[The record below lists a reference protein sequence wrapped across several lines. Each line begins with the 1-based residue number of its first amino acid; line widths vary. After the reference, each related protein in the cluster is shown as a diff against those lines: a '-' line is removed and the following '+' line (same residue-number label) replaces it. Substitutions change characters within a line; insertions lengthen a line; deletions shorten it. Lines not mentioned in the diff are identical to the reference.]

1 MRCVFNIRTIFYLN
15 AIGPACQDLNL
26 ARRGLFYACKTK
38 IPASADA
45 ETGRIVRRRENAPP
59 GAGWLLAGG
68 LEGLHALVGFDSCRG
83 EAVVLPPGGQ
93 GGGHRQAGGHQALQL
108 GVLNGQDRLAGRRQ
122 DLVSQGQRQAGG
134 AGNGT
139 DGNVHGVLLSFK
151 SSFFAAGTHRQAFA
165 FVDNVGDGRVPVP
178 QGYVGIVTAA
188 QGFQAIGRDGALVNV
203 VEAQVQ
209 DLGPQQALDAVFQ
222 GFALL
227 SFPAEVADG
236 VAHRGA
242 ENGAHSGHHHAGQHA
257 GQRGQE
263 NLFHWHHLFSGPVV
277 EAALVRSDIHMDKG
291 IVDAQAAVL
300 SQQLVRVGVDLGGG
314 VALHLDVRRQPV
326 AVLAFGAAVF
336 DLGVVGY
343 GAVAAVDVQRPPE
356 MHPDILQDVDQGL
369 ADEHRPGAVPA
380 GYLMHLDMS

>member
-1 MRCVFNIRTIFYLN
+1 MPTK
-15 AIGPACQDLNL
+15 Q
-26 ARRGLFYACKTK
+26 K
-38 IPASADA
+38 IPAPAGCRDGEDRQA
-45 ETGRIVRRRENAPP
+45 AGECTAGR
-59 GAGWLLAGG
+59 GWLLADG
-68 LEGLHALVGFDSCRG
+68 LGGLHALVGPDGRRG

-93 GGGHRQAGGHQALQL
+93 GGGHRQTGGDQAFQL
-108 GVLNGQDRLAGRRQ
+108 AVLDGQDRLAGRRQ
-122 DLVSQGQRQAGG
+122 DLVGQGQGQAGG
-134 AGNGT
+134 AGDGT
-139 DGNVHGVLLSFK
+139 NGNVHGVLLSFK
-151 SSFFAAGTHRQAFA
+151 SSFFAAGADRQAFA

-178 QGYVGIVTAA
+178 QGYVGIVAAA
-188 QGFQAIGRDGALVNV
+188 QGFQAIGRDGALVDV

-209 DLGPQQALDAVFQ
+209 DLDPQQALDAVFQ

-300 SQQLVRVGVDLGGG
+300 SQQLVHVGVDLGGG

-343 GAVAAVDVQRPPE
+343 GAVAAVNVQRPPK
-356 MHPDILQDVDQGL
+356 MHPDIL
-369 ADEHRPGAVPA
+369 
-380 GYLMHLDMS
+380 